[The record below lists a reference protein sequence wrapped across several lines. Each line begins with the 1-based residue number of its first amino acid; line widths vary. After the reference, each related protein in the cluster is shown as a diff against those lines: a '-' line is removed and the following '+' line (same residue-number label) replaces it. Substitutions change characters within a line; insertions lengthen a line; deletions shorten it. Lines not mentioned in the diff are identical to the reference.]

1 MFSKMSQNQG
11 KFVIF
16 CKYMGSIWGQNLINV
31 WVSFHF
37 PCSKS
42 LPKTRDQ
49 SFPRE
54 TFKDNPNPVT
64 KVNQSLSQ
72 SMHTLSKP
80 GIIKLVK
87 EDSGEVP
94 VIVDDVTK
102 WISGV
107 NGSTT
112 CQDIIRV
119 ILERETVTFQ
129 VR

>member
-1 MFSKMSQNQG
+1 
-11 KFVIF
+11 
-16 CKYMGSIWGQNLINV
+16 
-31 WVSFHF
+31 
-37 PCSKS
+37 
-42 LPKTRDQ
+42 
-49 SFPRE
+49 
-54 TFKDNPNPVT
+54 
-64 KVNQSLSQ
+64 
-72 SMHTLSKP
+72 MHTLSKP
-80 GIIKLVK
+80 GIIKPLK